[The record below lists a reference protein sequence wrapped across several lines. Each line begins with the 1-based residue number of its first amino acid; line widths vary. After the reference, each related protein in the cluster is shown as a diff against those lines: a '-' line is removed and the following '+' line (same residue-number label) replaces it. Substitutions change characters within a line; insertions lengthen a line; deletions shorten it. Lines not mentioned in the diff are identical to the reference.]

1 MAGLRRSAERR
12 TPTERRRSDQLPLRI
27 RARTARQLSTDS
39 TEQADSTLNADAN
52 EPIEPMENADPVE
65 PIDAKEPT
73 DPMLNVELY
82 DHRLSADPVEPID
95 RYEPR
100 SSQDELLEDDL
111 SQDADRRMGPR
122 STMNTQEQRVAQ
134 CTGARV
140 STSGFR
146 GSGRA
151 ASGWDSG
158 PANR

>member
-1 MAGLRRSAERR
+1 MNCEAMNCG
-12 TPTERRRSDQLPLRI
+12 QLPLRI

-52 EPIEPMENADPVE
+52 EPIDPMENADPVE

-100 SSQDELLEDDL
+100 SSQDDLLQDAL
-111 SQDADRRMGPR
+111 SEDADRRMGPR
-122 STMNTQEQRVAQ
+122 STVNAQEQRVAQ
-134 CTGARV
+134 CKGARV
-140 STSGFR
+140 STFGFR
-146 GSGRA
+146 VV
-151 ASGWDSG
+151 
-158 PANR
+158 